1 MNWNF
6 FLNIFFCL
14 ASSLGRPGW
23 YMLKW
28 PIFQLFM
35 NGRVKIV
42 LQIQKIMKWQKNRG
56 NEKNNLFAQWQKNMM
71 WFLDYCPHCTMN
83 TFGGSKIGNLNHK
96 KNAFYFVFMRHPKKA
111 FFQNSINIF
120 FYAKHNETGQ
130 NSVGSRATFFMV
142 WVGFRSCG
150 FGPGW
155 ARARVFWPQ
164 VSSGNLFW
172 PIFAD
177 FWPIFRLK

>member
-1 MNWNF
+1 MAYIQTFWCYTELFCLNVSTFSTVVYERIFKIPFFSESCNELKL

-14 ASSLGRPGW
+14 ASSLGRLGW

-96 KNAFYFVFMRHPKKA
+96 KMHFTLFLWDTQKKH
-111 FFQNSINIF
+111 FFKT
-120 FYAKHNETGQ
+120 A
-130 NSVGSRATFFMV
+130 
-142 WVGFRSCG
+142 
-150 FGPGW
+150 
-155 ARARVFWPQ
+155 
-164 VSSGNLFW
+164 
-172 PIFAD
+172 
-177 FWPIFRLK
+177 

>member
-1 MNWNF
+1 MNGFSKFLFLVKVVMNWNF

-96 KNAFYFVFMRHPKKA
+96 KNCILLCFYETPKK
-111 FFQNSINIF
+111 SIFSKQHKYIF
-120 FYAKHNETGQ
+120 FMQNTMKLAKIQ
-130 NSVGSRATFFMV
+130 
-142 WVGFRSCG
+142 
-150 FGPGW
+150 
-155 ARARVFWPQ
+155 
-164 VSSGNLFW
+164 
-172 PIFAD
+172 
-177 FWPIFRLK
+177 